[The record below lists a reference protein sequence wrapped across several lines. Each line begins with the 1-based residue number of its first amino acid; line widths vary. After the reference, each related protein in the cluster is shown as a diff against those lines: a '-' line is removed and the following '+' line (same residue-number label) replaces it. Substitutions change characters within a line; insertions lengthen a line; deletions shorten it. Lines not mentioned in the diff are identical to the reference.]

1 MYIRL
6 RLGALMKEKAVS
18 EKELHDRTGVAR
30 NTIRSLARNANTR
43 VDFTV
48 LERLARELGVRPLE
62 LLEET
67 EQPRG
72 NTRPRPRP
80 ALNLVA

>member
-6 RLGALMKEKAVS
+6 RLGALMKEKGIS
-18 EKELHDRTGVAR
+18 EKQLHERTNIAR
-30 NTIRSLARNANTR
+30 NTIRSLSRNANTR
-43 VDFTV
+43 VDFDI

-67 EQPRG
+67 ETARG
-72 NTRPRPRP
+72 NKIP
-80 ALNLVA
+80 ASLAFA

>member
-6 RLGALMKEKAVS
+6 RLGALMKAKGIS
-18 EKELHDRTGVAR
+18 ERELYDRTGVAR

-43 VDFTV
+43 VDFAV
-48 LERLARELGVRPLE
+48 LERLAVGLGVRPLE

-72 NTRPRPRP
+72 NRQP
-80 ALNLVA
+80 ALLKMAA